1 MSLKGKRI
9 LITGGSG
16 FLGRVVVK
24 RLEETGAH
32 VFVCRSKH
40 YDLVDYKACGRLFR
54 YVNPNIVVHL
64 AAYYGGIDINRKYP
78 AKIYFRN
85 LIMGANVI
93 EQCRRW
99 DVEKFVG
106 IGTACSYPGYLEGDL
121 KEENLW
127 DGPCHES
134 VRNYGATKKML
145 QIQCEAYKKQY
156 GLDGIHLILTN
167 LYGEWDSYNPE
178 RSHVVA
184 ALIRKFVEAKMNNGA
199 AVEVWGNG
207 VPIREFIY
215 VGDVAKAIAIATDV
229 YNDLSPLNIGT
240 GIGTSILE
248 LVNMIQTIIGYKG
261 TIFWNTKM
269 PSGQSKKILDI
280 KKMKKVL
287 NWESKT
293 SLQDGLKK
301 TISWFENNYQEAI
314 KRW

>member
-1 MSLKGKRI
+1 MNLKGRRI

-16 FLGRVVVK
+16 FLGRVLVK
-24 RLEETGAH
+24 KLEKIGAQ

-54 YVNPNIVVHL
+54 YMVPNIVIHL
-64 AAYYGGIDINRKYP
+64 AAFYGGIEINQKYP
-78 AKIYFRN
+78 ARIYFKN

-93 EQCRRW
+93 EMCRKW

-134 VRNYGATKKML
+134 VKNYGPTKKML

-156 GLDGIHLILTN
+156 GLNGIHLILTN

-184 ALIRKFVEAKMNNGA
+184 ALIRKFVEAKMNGND
-199 AVEVWGNG
+199 VVRVWGNG
-207 VPIREFIY
+207 KPIREFIY
-215 VGDVAKAIAIATDV
+215 VGDVADAIVRATDV

-240 GIGTSILE
+240 GIGTSIRE
-248 LVNMIQTIIGYKG
+248 LAGLIMMLTNYKG
-261 TIFWNTKM
+261 NLYWDTEM
-269 PSGQSKKILDI
+269 PSGQSKKVLDI
-280 KKMKKVL
+280 TKMKRVL
-287 NWESKT
+287 EWEPKT
-293 SLQDGLKK
+293 SLQDGLKA
-301 TISWFENNYQEAI
+301 TISWFEQNYTEAI

>member
-1 MSLKGKRI
+1 MSLKGRRI

-16 FLGRVVVK
+16 FLGRVLVK
-24 RLEETGAH
+24 KLEKIGAH

-54 YVNPNIVVHL
+54 YMVPNIVIHL
-64 AAYYGGIDINRKYP
+64 AAFYGGIEINQKYP
-78 AKIYFRN
+78 ARIYFKN

-93 EQCRRW
+93 EMCRRW

-127 DGPCHES
+127 DGPCYES

-156 GLDGIHLILTN
+156 GLNGIHLILAN

-184 ALIRKFVEAKMNNGA
+184 ALIRKFVEAKMNGDD
-199 AVEVWGNG
+199 VVRVWGDG
-207 VPIREFIY
+207 KPIREFIY
-215 VGDVAKAIAIATDV
+215 VGDVADAIMRATDV

-240 GIGTSILE
+240 GIGTSIKE
-248 LVNMIQTIIGYKG
+248 LVGLIMMLTNYKG
-261 TIFWNTKM
+261 SLYWDTKM
-269 PSGQSKKILDI
+269 LSGQPKKILDI
-280 KKMKKVL
+280 TKMKKVL
-287 NWESKT
+287 EWEPKT
-293 SLQDGLKK
+293 LLQDGLKA
-301 TISWFENNYQEAI
+301 TISWFEQNYTEAI